1 MTSEQHLYYT
11 RDHEWLKKKSSNEFL
26 LGITDHAQEAL
37 GELVFIEL
45 PSIGKDIV
53 KGDACVVVESVK
65 AASDVY
71 SPISGKVTEIN
82 NLLEQSPE
90 IVNSDPESKGWL
102 CVISSEQPELD
113 GLMNENEYQQFLATT
128 D

>member
-1 MTSEQHLYYT
+1 MISQQQIYYT
-11 RDHEWLKKKSSNEFL
+11 KDHELLRMKSPKEFL